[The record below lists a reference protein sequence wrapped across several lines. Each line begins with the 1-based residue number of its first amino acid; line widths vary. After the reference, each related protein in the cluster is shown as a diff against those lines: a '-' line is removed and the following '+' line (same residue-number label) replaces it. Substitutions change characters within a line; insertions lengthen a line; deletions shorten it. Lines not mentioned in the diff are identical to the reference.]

1 MKNLLIAILALP
13 LIALSCGKGDET
25 SSSDPT
31 TLDAPSAISLKGV
44 TPTTAIF
51 QWSPVNGAEDYF
63 WQVDG
68 DGTVVS
74 SGAVKTRNVTVQN
87 LTAGTGYVFQVQA
100 RAGKVVSGF
109 SSLSFTTE
117 GETPQPPAPDAKV
130 ICSDQP
136 IVLSFDSAPVL
147 GTSGQ
152 IKLFTAAGQEVDC
165 IDLKD
170 LSTVDIREDG
180 QMVPKEKMTQ
190 ETLYNTFMDRLYSGK
205 RYRIVHYT
213 PLRIEGKSL
222 IVRFHSGV
230 MEFGKS
236 YYLTMD
242 AGVVSGFDGYA
253 AGEQAF
259 TTKSAPA
266 TPTALQ
272 VAADGSADFCTIQ
285 GALTYASTTSGTT
298 TIDVAPGTYNEMLFL
313 RERAGVLIRGLD
325 REKTLL
331 SYANAEA
338 LANGSGASTSTKP
351 TVGNAIGAVGG
362 RGVCLF
368 ENCDDLTLSG
378 MTLINSYGEQGQ
390 AEVIYFNSG
399 SNAHKLT
406 LENCALHSLQDTFLT
421 KGVVWVHNSLIA
433 GNVDFIWG
441 YPKACLFEDC
451 EIRCEKYSKGF
462 ILQARVPGASDKGFV
477 FLNCRITA
485 GEGAQDGTMYLA
497 RSGGSTDYYDN
508 VTFVNCQMSPVIAP
522 VGWYSDPTPNPA
534 TPTATSGWKEYG
546 TTGVST
552 ASRNSLGRILTAD
565 EAAAYSS
572 KEAVLGW

>member
-1 MKNLLIAILALP
+1 MKKFLLLLAIP
-13 LIALSCGKGDET
+13 LVALSCGKGDEST
-25 SSSDPT
+25 PSGPK

-44 TPTTAIF
+44 TTTTATF

-68 DGTVVS
+68 GTKIVA
-74 SGAVKTRNVTVQN
+74 SGAVQARNVTVKD
-87 LTAGTGYVFQVQA
+87 LTAGTGYVFMVRA
-100 RAGKVVSGF
+100 RSGEVVSEF
-109 SSLSFTTE
+109 SSLSFATE
-117 GETPQPPAPDAKV
+117 GDTPQPPAPDLRVTCIDEPLILEFGAK
-130 ICSDQP
+130 
-136 IVLSFDSAPVL
+136 PVL
-147 GTSGQ
+147 GTAGK
-152 IKLFTAAGQEVDC
+152 IKLFTAGGQEVDC
-165 IDLKD
+165 IDLAD
-170 LSTVDIREDG
+170 LATVDIREDG
-180 QMVPKEKMTQ
+180 QMVPKQQMTK

-205 RYRIVHYT
+205 RYRIIHYT
-213 PLRIEGKSL
+213 PIQLFDRSVTI
-222 IVRFHSGV
+222 RFHSGV
-230 MEFGKS
+230 MEFGQQ
-236 YYLTMD
+236 YYVTMD
-242 AGVVSGFDGYA
+242 KDVIAGFPGIAKGDVEFAVKA
-253 AGEQAF
+253 
-259 TTKSAPA
+259 APA
-266 TPTALQ
+266 NPSLLTVEQ
-272 VAADGSADFCTIQ
+272 DGNGDFFTIQ
-285 GALTYASTTSGTT
+285 GALSYVSTTTGPVTIQVGKGTFH
-298 TIDVAPGTYNEMLFL
+298 ESLFL
-313 RERAGVLIRGLD
+313 RERADVKIEGASRAWSVL
-325 REKTLL
+325 EF
-331 SYANAEA
+331 ANAEA
-338 LANGSGASTSTKP
+338 LANGSGASIGTKP
-351 TVGNAIGAVGG
+351 SVGNAIGAVGG

-368 ENCDDLTLSG
+368 ENCDNLVLENLTLRN
-378 MTLINSYGEQGQ
+378 TYGAQGQ

-406 LENCALHSLQDTFLT
+406 IENCALHSLQDTFLT
-421 KGVVWVHNSLIA
+421 KGQVWVHNSLIA

-485 GEGAQDGTMYLA
+485 GEGAADGTMYLA